1 LNSVDEAIIFLD
13 MDLKI
18 RRYTP
23 QMGQIMILLP
33 GDVGRSISDIAMNI
47 RYEDLMIDIRSVL
60 DSLNTREKEVQTK
73 EGRWFK
79 LKILPYRT
87 VENVI
92 DGVVITFYDIDLQ
105 KKILEKAGP
114 MIWLPCPVVEILSTG
129 RHIILVSRFLLSSQ

>member
-23 QMGQIMILLP
+23 QMGQIMILLT

-92 DGVVITFYDIDLQ
+92 DGVVVDVGSSMGLASTPQDGDGFDQLLQ
-105 KKILEKAGP
+105 QIEQPG
-114 MIWLPCPVVEILSTG
+114 TG
-129 RHIILVSRFLLSSQ
+129 ADQ